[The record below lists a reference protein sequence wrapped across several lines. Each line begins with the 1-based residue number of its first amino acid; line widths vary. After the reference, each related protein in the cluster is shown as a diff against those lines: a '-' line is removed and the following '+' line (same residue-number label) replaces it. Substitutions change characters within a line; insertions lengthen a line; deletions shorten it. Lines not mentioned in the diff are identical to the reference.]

1 MNNIKLCSGIG
12 RHHTDRN
19 KPLNTVGWDD
29 VTALVDNPQDVEKP
43 QAQWFIPSTLL
54 VRAKEGQE
62 SGGEFWAFWLDI
74 DDTPPA
80 ISVVAGFINVVTGGC
95 RYEVYTSK
103 SATIETPK
111 SRVLIPLAKA
121 LTPSQYRACVEVL
134 NDKLEGAGIKPD
146 RSNEGISQL
155 CFLPNK
161 GEHYEA
167 KSNHLGAYFD
177 PLTAFSKELAAKDA
191 DKAAK
196 ESAIAEAR
204 RVAELKRPERLAQ
217 GFKSPIEA
225 FNAAYLVE
233 EILEQAG
240 YDQRGDKFRH
250 PNSESGSFSA
260 SVKDRRVHTLS
271 SADLLWT
278 GGGGG
283 GAHDPFSAFT
293 TLMHSGDQSNAIKDA
308 CDNWL
313 HGWEEIR
320 EGHCEADDFE
330 SVGSALELLQSYA
343 ANGKSTEMRTQ
354 MNEDEYALD
363 DIAIMGQWTT
373 FYAAPNTG
381 KTLLTLWMLMQQV
394 QAGKLEGQNV
404 YYVNA
409 DDNFRGAV
417 EKLELLERLNIQV
430 LIPNQNNFDNAK
442 LTHVVTKLTQEGGAM
457 GVVIVLDTLK
467 KFTDLMDKKA
477 ASEFG
482 KLARSFVGAGGTI
495 ITLAHTNKN
504 RNDEG
509 KRVFGGT
516 SDILDDCDCGYVIDG
531 GGPDLH
537 DQYRAVFE
545 MNKSRGDVAQK
556 VTFRFTK
563 TKGCTYE
570 ELLSSF
576 ERLGGKAAKDAD
588 KEDKRLSDIAAAK
601 PVVDAILLELADGEL
616 FTKEILA
623 IVQERSI
630 FSRNVIKKAL
640 IKWAGDDYDAG
651 HRWTARKGES
661 KNQVY
666 YQKLDSPID
675 GVIEG
680 LLAIDRESLQDGR
693 LDS

>member
-1 MNNIKLCSGIG
+1 MNNIKLCSGKG
-12 RHHTDRN
+12 RYHTDLKN
-19 KPLNTVGWDD
+19 PLNALGWDD
-29 VTALVDNPQDVEKP
+29 IESLVDNPQNVEKAL
-43 QAQWFIPSTLL
+43 AQWAIFSTLPA
-54 VRAKEGQE
+54 RAKAKQE
-62 SGGEFWAFWLDI
+62 VSGEYWVLWLDI
-74 DDTPPA
+74 DENPPA
-80 ISVVAGFINVVTGGC
+80 INVVADLIESITGGC

-103 SATIETPK
+103 SATIEAPK
-111 SRVLIPLAKA
+111 SRVLIPLARA
-121 LTPSQYRACVEVL
+121 LAPSQYRTCIEVL

-167 KSNHLGAYFD
+167 KSNRLGAYFD

-196 ESAIAEAR
+196 ESAIAEAK

-217 GFKSPIEA
+217 GFKSPIET

-260 SVKDRRVHTLS
+260 SVKNGRVHSLS
-271 SADLLWT
+271 SADPLYT
-278 GGGGG
+278 DGGGV
-283 GAHDPFSAFT
+283 GAHDAFSVFT
-293 TLMHSGDQSNAIKDA
+293 TLMHRGNQSDAIKDA
-308 CDNWL
+308 CKNWL
-313 HGWEEIR
+313 NGWEVMNEDQCIA
-320 EGHCEADDFE
+320 GDFE

-354 MNEDEYALD
+354 MMEDEYALA
-363 DIAIMGQWTT
+363 DIAIIGQWTT

-394 QAGKLEGQNV
+394 QAGKLQGQNV

-409 DDNFRGAV
+409 DDNYRGAV
-417 EKLELLERLNIQV
+417 EKLEILEKLNIQV
-430 LIPNQNNFDNAK
+430 LIPNQNNFDNDK
-442 LTHVVTKLTQEGGAM
+442 LTHVITKLTQEGDAM

-531 GGPDLH
+531 GGPDAS

-570 ELLSSF
+570 ELLSSV

-623 IVQERSI
+623 IVQEQSI
-630 FSRNVIKKAL
+630 FSRNVVKKAL
-640 IKWAGDDYDAG
+640 IKWTGDDYDAG
-651 HRWTARKGES
+651 HRWMARKGES

-666 YQKLDSPID
+666 YQKLDNPIAKMAA
-675 GVIEG
+675 G
-680 LLAIDRESLQDGR
+680 LLAIDREDLQDGR
-693 LDS
+693 LDF

>member
-1 MNNIKLCSGIG
+1 
-12 RHHTDRN
+12 
-19 KPLNTVGWDD
+19 
-29 VTALVDNPQDVEKP
+29 
-43 QAQWFIPSTLL
+43 
-54 VRAKEGQE
+54 
-62 SGGEFWAFWLDI
+62 
-74 DDTPPA
+74 
-80 ISVVAGFINVVTGGC
+80 
-95 RYEVYTSK
+95 
-103 SATIETPK
+103 
-111 SRVLIPLAKA
+111 
-121 LTPSQYRACVEVL
+121 
-134 NDKLEGAGIKPD
+134 
-146 RSNEGISQL
+146 
-155 CFLPNK
+155 
-161 GEHYEA
+161 
-167 KSNHLGAYFD
+167 
-177 PLTAFSKELAAKDA
+177 
-191 DKAAK
+191 
-196 ESAIAEAR
+196 
-204 RVAELKRPERLAQ
+204 
-217 GFKSPIEA
+217 
-225 FNAAYLVE
+225 
-233 EILEQAG
+233 
-240 YDQRGDKFRH
+240 
-250 PNSESGSFSA
+250 
-260 SVKDRRVHTLS
+260 
-271 SADLLWT
+271 
-278 GGGGG
+278 
-283 GAHDPFSAFT
+283 
-293 TLMHSGDQSNAIKDA
+293 
-308 CDNWL
+308 
-313 HGWEEIR
+313 
-320 EGHCEADDFE
+320 
-330 SVGSALELLQSYA
+330 
-343 ANGKSTEMRTQ
+343 MRTQ

-394 QAGKLEGQNV
+394 QAGKIEGKNV

-417 EKLELLERLNIQV
+417 EKLELLEKLNIQV

-570 ELLSSF
+570 ELLSSV

-588 KEDKRLSDIAAAK
+588 MEEKRLSDIAAAR

-666 YQKLDSPID
+666 YQKLDNPID
-675 GVIEG
+675 GVVES
-680 LLAIDRESLQDGR
+680 LLAIDRADLQDGR